1 MTYQSSES
9 NDPAEGSTNDQSKGT
24 LRADSKIANNAEV
37 TQLIG
42 SVEFG
47 DWLIGE
53 RTENDGESTFENAEA
68 IGQALTRAQTLKIAE
83 TALFEF
89 LRQQQAML
97 DKAQKARLAH

>member
-9 NDPAEGSTNDQSKGT
+9 NDPAERSTNDSSKET
-24 LRADSKIANNAEV
+24 PRAQAKIANDEEV

>member
-9 NDPAEGSTNDQSKGT
+9 NDPAERSANDSSKGT
-24 LRADSKIANNAEV
+24 PRAQANIANNEEV

-53 RTENDGESTFENAEA
+53 RTESDGESTFENAEA

>member
-89 LRQQQAML
+89 LTQQQAML

>member
-9 NDPAEGSTNDQSKGT
+9 NDPAEGSTNDSSKGT
-24 LRADSKIANNAEV
+24 LRAQAKIANNEEV

-89 LRQQQAML
+89 LTQQQAML